1 MKKIIGISAIGIF
14 AMVLFANTNNLSN
27 KGDLDLASL
36 ATLNQAD
43 AECNPTP
50 YGNFYSCNAFNR
62 CAYNPSSSNGC
73 YEN

>member
-1 MKKIIGISAIGIF
+1 MKKIIGILATGIF
-14 AMVLFANTNNLSN
+14 AMALFANTNNLSN

-43 AECNPTP
+43 AECITTS
-50 YGNFYSCNAFNR
+50 YGNFWYCNAFNR
-62 CAYNPSSSNGC
+62 CAYDPYSGNGC